1 MPKHPAAAT
10 EFSADPPFFLS
21 VGLVGKAGQGKAVDV
36 DVAVHV
42 IIFITSTITANI
54 SITTPINTQNYNKL
68 TTTAQLI
75 SVADFLEIEASFIQL
90 QQIFTH

>member
-36 DVAVHV
+36 DAAIHV